1 MLETR
6 LLISNAARS
15 GVCACIA
22 MDFSWKAAGLEI
34 LALSASSRN
43 WMCFSGVICGQRV
56 VLSLRSSVSF
66 SWGAPSSPCERNV
79 LLQLPPPCWKEHT
92 VEKQALSV
100 GKVNMGGFMHTQILF
115 SGMLRHFEWVTC
127 QQWWAIRVPSWAQ
140 LCLAKDACMPQCTS
154 KCHYGI
160 AQSSG
165 KLGVFLHSFSPSIGL
180 HSDPVQRE
188 FLVCRRSC
196 CVALVQMLL
205 GAEGRIVLDPCWPTH
220 GLEQQRHTSFNVKFL
235 LKGKESAFLSS
246 KLVVVYKHHGF
257 VSVHEYLL
265 NCFCCSYN
273 ESWNSSHSKGA
284 TACL

>member
-1 MLETR
+1 
-6 LLISNAARS
+6 
-15 GVCACIA
+15 
-22 MDFSWKAAGLEI
+22 
-34 LALSASSRN
+34 
-43 WMCFSGVICGQRV
+43 
-56 VLSLRSSVSF
+56 
-66 SWGAPSSPCERNV
+66 
-79 LLQLPPPCWKEHT
+79 
-92 VEKQALSV
+92 
-100 GKVNMGGFMHTQILF
+100 
-115 SGMLRHFEWVTC
+115 
-127 QQWWAIRVPSWAQ
+127 
-140 LCLAKDACMPQCTS
+140 MPQCTS

-205 GAEGRIVLDPCWPTH
+205 GAGGRIVLDPCWHTH

-246 KLVVVYKHHGF
+246 KFLVVYKHHGF

-273 ESWNSSHSKGA
+273 APHTPRGPVCSIQGYFQLSFHCLVRRDFFTVFSEQ
-284 TACL
+284 TA